1 MEFRIL
7 GNLLCMPSSFV
18 SDSRRISPEICTF
31 CRMGLFIECHR
42 LPVCEDVKTCM
53 TFFKTSWER
62 RIDELNSVKNL
73 LIVYG
78 KQFVTVIVK

>member
-1 MEFRIL
+1 
-7 GNLLCMPSSFV
+7 
-18 SDSRRISPEICTF
+18 
-31 CRMGLFIECHR
+31 MGLFIECHR